1 VIGLMEPSDSPSETG
16 ALALRRWSTVRPRL
30 HWLGAENDGTRGGQ
44 DAVHEARPDDA
55 PGLDVR
61 WIAVEGMQ
69 LRSDPEGNV

>member
-1 VIGLMEPSDSPSETG
+1 MGLMGPSDSQSDTG
-16 ALALRRWSTVRPRL
+16 ARALRRWS
-30 HWLGAENDGTRGGQ
+30 GGQ

-69 LRSDPEGNV
+69 LSDPEGNV